1 MSWSCRQVAASWCA
15 AESIRGGVEFT
26 KPRTLAGGR
35 PTWQRCRPR
44 ARYRWRCRGWQL
56 SAATRVGASR
66 MKYTL
71 GAARCWRAVVSVRH
85 RRGLPPWVKVAVAL
99 SGRVDARRLSYQCRL
114 IAKRRAVVG
123 RSHLRGDHVVV
134 AGRGEAVRELEA
146 AVRQRKSNYA
156 FKPTADRALRSNQ
169 LPRRGGLM
177 RR

>member
-1 MSWSCRQVAASWCA
+1 MATLSSQSSLPVAMSRLAAF
-15 AESIRGGVEFT
+15 RGH
-26 KPRTLAGGR
+26 
-35 PTWQRCRPR
+35 
-44 ARYRWRCRGWQL
+44 ARRGFEDE
-56 SAATRVGASR
+56 
-66 MKYTL
+66 YTL